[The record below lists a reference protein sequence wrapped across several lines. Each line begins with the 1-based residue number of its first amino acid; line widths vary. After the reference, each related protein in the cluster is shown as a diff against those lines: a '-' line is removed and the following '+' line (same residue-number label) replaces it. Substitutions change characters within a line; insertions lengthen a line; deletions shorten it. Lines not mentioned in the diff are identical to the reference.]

1 MRVVILKEY
10 AKKNFPA
17 TPLLDYAIEV
27 EKITTS
33 KVIVVK
39 NQEETRGTTPSFQT
53 FCRNCAMNI
62 VNNLSYVICIPI
74 KPALIDF
81 NKDFKLEFSI
91 EVLNVFVHRH
101 LNHE

>member
-33 KVIVVK
+33 KVIVS
-39 NQEETRGTTPSFQT
+39 QESGKTRGRTPS
-53 FCRNCAMNI
+53 
-62 VNNLSYVICIPI
+62 I
-74 KPALIDF
+74 KH
-81 NKDFKLEFSI
+81 
-91 EVLNVFVHRH
+91 FV
-101 LNHE
+101 ETVQ

>member
-33 KVIVVK
+33 KVIVSP
-39 NQEETRGTTPSFQT
+39 ETRGTTPSFQT

-62 VNNLSYVICIPI
+62 VNNLSYVIFIPI

>member
-33 KVIVVK
+33 KVIICQESGRNKGK
-39 NQEETRGTTPSFQT
+39 NSFYQT
-53 FCRNCAMNI
+53 LCRNYAMNT
-62 VNNLSYVICIPI
+62 VNTI
-74 KPALIDF
+74 
-81 NKDFKLEFSI
+81 
-91 EVLNVFVHRH
+91 
-101 LNHE
+101 

>member
-33 KVIVVK
+33 KVIVSQESIRIK
-39 NQEETRGTTPSFQT
+39 RKQEELLPS
-53 FCRNCAMNI
+53 
-62 VNNLSYVICIPI
+62 
-74 KPALIDF
+74 KH
-81 NKDFKLEFSI
+81 
-91 EVLNVFVHRH
+91 FV
-101 LNHE
+101 ETVQ

>member
-33 KVIVVK
+33 KVIVIPDS
-39 NQEETRGTTPSFQT
+39 RGNKGNNSFLP
-53 FCRNCAMNI
+53 N
-62 VNNLSYVICIPI
+62 
-74 KPALIDF
+74 
-81 NKDFKLEFSI
+81 
-91 EVLNVFVHRH
+91 VL
-101 LNHE
+101 

>member
-39 NQEETRGTTPSFQT
+39 NQEETRRTPSFQT
-53 FCRNCAMNI
+53 LCRNCAMII
-62 VNNLSYVICIPI
+62 VNNLGCVICIPI
-74 KPALIDF
+74 KPAYI
-81 NKDFKLEFSI
+81 NVNRDFKLEFSI
-91 EVLNVFVHRH
+91 EVLNVIVHRH

>member
-33 KVIVVK
+33 KVSPCLFNTIIWIFGASK
-39 NQEETRGTTPSFQT
+39 AECHLRITFYWNAPCSLLREESVQFVGRAKSRISQIRTKPD
-53 FCRNCAMNI
+53 C
-62 VNNLSYVICIPI
+62 NN
-74 KPALIDF
+74 K
-81 NKDFKLEFSI
+81 
-91 EVLNVFVHRH
+91 
-101 LNHE
+101 